1 MLNFKVQ
8 NQIINRTDSFRAVAD
23 SKNYLKASFELSD
36 EWEGS
41 ITAVFIYGDRAF
53 HQPLENGECVIPWE
67 VIKAPFFTV
76 SVFCGNLITSN
87 VEYVAVE
94 ASGFKNGEVPE
105 TPTPTIWQRYID
117 ELAEKNSEIL
127 DGKLSEVTSAANA
140 YADNLA
146 EEIKGAQV
154 GKKTEQGGEIFNDYE
169 NNYAGP
175 GSSAR
180 GSGVDAF
187 GKYADGKGVK
197 TTAGGYG
204 SSVEGEGTIAAGD
217 FQHVQGKYNEKD
229 SEGRFAH
236 IVGGGTADEARKNIH
251 TLDWNGA
258 AWFKSGVKVGGTSP
272 QNSYALETTST
283 AGIRYNNAIKT
294 AKSYAETAE
303 KNAKTYTDE
312 ALAGKVDKVEGKGL
326 STEDYTTAEKTKL
339 SELPTNA
346 VLEGDL
352 TSLSNY
358 ATSVATE
365 KANKAYQNATA
376 YASREII
383 TSYNNAISTAQTYA
397 NTAEQ
402 NAKNYV
408 DGRLDKEFELLAEVE
423 ITETG
428 ISNVTVKKDQNNQ
441 ALRLK
446 KIFVDCTL
454 APIDDNEEGSTT
466 YQSGQFSVALFLDN
480 SNTWSF
486 WSLTNVAWKVGT
498 TNYVPLYYWIE
509 NKKPMGIMCTAT
521 AATYN
526 AAAMGF
532 PVNASQY
539 SEAAEVI
546 TGISLNVG
554 SSTLPDMP
562 VGTKFKIWGVKE

>member
-1 MLNFKVQ
+1 MSFIAKNPMTIPEIETAPPTPLTGTRGLFAKSDGWYDIDNEGNMNGLQHKTDDALKTTDKTVVGA
-8 NQIINRTDSFRAVAD
+8 INEIDTN
-23 SKNYLKASFELSD
+23 KELEIERIKYYGDPNVVPSD
-36 EWEGS
+36 ESWFTVNSTGETITGLTDTGKTQTELVIPYKINGVEITNIGYYAFSGCTSLISVNIPNSVTNIDDYAFNGCTSLLSINIPNSVIIIGYSVFYNCSSLTSINIPNTILYINEFTFSGCKKLTSINIPNSVTSIEEGAFQSCTSLTNITIPNSVTSIGSQGFYIYDS
-41 ITAVFIYGDRAF
+41 ITKRAIPNPNLTIY
-53 HQPLENGECVIPWE
+53 C
-67 VIKAPFFTV
+67 
-76 SVFCGNLITSN
+76 
-87 VEYVAVE
+87 
-94 ASGFKNGEVPE
+94 
-105 TPTPTIWQRYID
+105 
-117 ELAEKNSEIL
+117 EI
-127 DGKLSEVTSAANA
+127 G
-140 YADNLA
+140 
-146 EEIKGAQV
+146 
-154 GKKTEQGGEIFNDYE
+154 
-169 NNYAGP
+169 
-175 GSSAR
+175 
-180 GSGVDAF
+180 
-187 GKYADGKGVK
+187 
-197 TTAGGYG
+197 
-204 SSVEGEGTIAAGD
+204 
-217 FQHVQGKYNEKD
+217 
-229 SEGRFAH
+229 
-236 IVGGGTADEARKNIH
+236 
-251 TLDWNGA
+251 
-258 AWFKSGVKVGGTSP
+258 
-272 QNSYALETTST
+272 
-283 AGIRYNNAIKT
+283 
-294 AKSYAETAE
+294 SYAETY
-303 KNAKTYTDE
+303 AKDNNIPIMYTDVKASTIE
-312 ALAGKVDKVEGKGL
+312 GKVDKETGKGL
-326 STEDYTTAEKTKL
+326 STEDYTTEEKTKL

-346 VLEGDL
+346 ELDENMETIKD
-352 TSLSNY
+352 Y
-358 ATSVATE
+358 ADGQVNS
-365 KANKAYQNATA
+365 AYTDAMFQ
-376 YASREII
+376 
-383 TSYNNAISTAQTYA
+383 AQTYA

-480 SNTWSF
+480 SNSWSF
-486 WSLTNVAWKVGT
+486 WSLTNAAWKVGAT
-498 TNYVPLYYWIE
+498 AYVPLYYWIE